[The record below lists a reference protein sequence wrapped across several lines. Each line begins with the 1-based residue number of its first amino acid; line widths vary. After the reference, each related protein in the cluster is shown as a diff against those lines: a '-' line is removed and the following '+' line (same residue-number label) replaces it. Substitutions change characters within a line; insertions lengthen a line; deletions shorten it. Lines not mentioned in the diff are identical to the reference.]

1 MPLAKTK
8 LKTLQVCRIAIKL
21 WRGSRAKAQHWRYL
35 EMKETWKFLWQ
46 MAILAGLFWGSD
58 WLVRA
63 TGLPMPG
70 NVLGIV
76 VLFLLLLTG
85 IVKEDHVSTAANFLL
100 KHMVFFFVPVA
111 VGLMQWGGVFYDY
124 GWILLVAIVV
134 GAVLPLLTVGLLGR
148 ALRCRARRREGESC
162 NPM

>member
-1 MPLAKTK
+1 MISSKWQPPK
-8 LKTLQVCRIAIKL
+8 LFARRPKC
-21 WRGSRAKAQHWRYL
+21 GGMG
-35 EMKETWKFLWQ
+35 MKETWKFLWQ
-46 MAILAGLFWGSD
+46 MAFLMALFLASN
-58 WLVRA
+58 WLVGF

-70 NVLGIV
+70 NVLGII

-85 IVKEDHVSTAANFLL
+85 VVKEEHISTAANFLL

-124 GWILLVAIVV
+124 GWILLAAVVIGAI
-134 GAVLPLLTVGLLGR
+134 LPLLTVGLLGR
-148 ALRCRARRREGESC
+148 TLRRRTRRKEEESC

>member
-1 MPLAKTK
+1 MISSKWQAPK
-8 LKTLQVCRIAIKL
+8 LFARRPKC
-21 WRGSRAKAQHWRYL
+21 GGMG
-35 EMKETWKFLWQ
+35 MKETWKFLWQ
-46 MAILAGLFWGSD
+46 MAFLMAIFLASN
-58 WLVRA
+58 WLVGF

-70 NVLGIV
+70 NVLGII

-85 IVKEDHVSTAANFLL
+85 VVKEEHISTAANFLL

-124 GWILLVAIVV
+124 GWILLAAVVIGAI
-134 GAVLPLLTVGLLGR
+134 LPLLTVGLLGR
-148 ALRCRARRREGESC
+148 TLRRRTRRKEEESC